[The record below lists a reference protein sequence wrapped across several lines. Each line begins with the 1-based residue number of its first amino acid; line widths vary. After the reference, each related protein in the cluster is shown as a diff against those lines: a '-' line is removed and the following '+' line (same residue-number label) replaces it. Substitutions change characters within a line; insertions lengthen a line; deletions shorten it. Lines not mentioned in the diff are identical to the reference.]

1 MGNLDILEAATGGP
15 FRFRHEGEIHTLP
28 DPSDLSFMLV
38 LGILDTQSIPG
49 VPPMPQWKHRL
60 LAERWAAHYD
70 LPDFQSAQ
78 RLAYLVD
85 HYRSALVYDLQFFVG
100 VDLGDLWRSRRWR
113 TLLDHIDHLPGH
125 SWYSAAVS
133 TDEDHAAM
141 IAESLAARE
150 QEGEVTPKG
159 PALHTW
165 TPEVAAITRLTDAVK
180 EVSYVVAAVN
190 YSGSGPRPQPPKPE
204 PRPHTPLE
212 SAIARADF
220 NRRKASH
227 EKLVK
232 RLLPHKR

>member
-1 MGNLDILEAATGGP
+1 MSNLSVLEAATGGP
-15 FRFRHEGEIHTLP
+15 FWFRYEGQNHLLP
-28 DPSDLSFMLV
+28 DPADLPFQTV
-38 LGILDTQSIPG
+38 LAILD
-49 VPPMPQWKHRL
+49 
-60 LAERWAAHYD
+60 AERIPDALAMPEWKRARLFAAWAAHYD

-78 RLAYLVD
+78 RLSYLVD
-85 HYRSALVYDLQFFVG
+85 HYRSALVYDLQSFLN

-141 IAESLAARE
+141 IAESLASRE
-150 QEGEVTPKG
+150 QEGEVQPKG
-159 PALHTW
+159 PSLQSW

-190 YSGSGPRPQPPKPE
+190 YSGKGARPQPPKPE
-204 PRPHTPLE
+204 PRPRTPLE
-212 SAIARADF
+212 AAIQRADF

-227 EKLVK
+227 DKLVK